1 MWLSSV
7 LLAGFFLTGSP
18 ALTGSP
24 MALPIG
30 MPQACFVFGEV
41 FWSTAQTTAMLSS
54 NCPIQIERQERVIIM
69 KGPRRT
75 VSVVIPTQPG
85 LHEFV
90 YRWGQSVARFD
101 DDKVEAKQ
109 GSIELKTGN
118 GF

>member
-1 MWLSSV
+1 MWLSPV
-7 LLAGFFLTGSP
+7 LLAGSFLMTGLP
-18 ALTGSP
+18 A
-24 MALPIG
+24 ALPIG

-41 FWSTAQTTAMLSS
+41 FWSTAQTTAILSS
-54 NCPIQIERQERVIIM
+54 NCPIHIERQERVIIM

-101 DDKVEAKQ
+101 DDKVEVKQ
-109 GSIELKTGN
+109 GSLELRTGN